1 MALHSFL
8 ATLRKKW
15 RAMKGVYLRTH
26 LLIRL
31 VLPLHLKK
39 DLFTKQLVKLCTLFT
54 LYFLG
59 AYPTLDNS
67 IRWGGT
73 RVKRLVKTGFLMMVA
88 SMVLFL
94 LGACGKDELKEV
106 KVGEVTRSIFYAP
119 QYVAI
124 EKGFFEEEGL
134 KVDLKTIPG
143 GDKTMTAL
151 LSDGIDIALVGSET
165 SIYVT
170 AQGANDPIKNFA
182 QLTQTDGTF
191 LVSREKIDNFSWDML
206 KGSTFLGQRKGGMP
220 QMAGEFVLKK
230 HGIDPQNDL
239 ELIQNIDF
247 ANISTS
253 FASGTGDFVQLFEPT
268 ASVFEMEGK
277 GHIVASFGTESGH
290 LPYTTFMTKAS
301 FIDQDAE
308 TIEKFTRAIKKAQD
322 WVYENSA
329 EDVAKTIQPYFEDT
343 DVKLIATVVERYRAQ
358 ESFAKDPILD
368 EEEWNNLQDVM
379 DEAGELPKRMDYSEL
394 VDTSFAEKVSK

>member
-1 MALHSFL
+1 M
-8 ATLRKKW
+8 
-15 RAMKGVYLRTH
+15 
-26 LLIRL
+26 
-31 VLPLHLKK
+31 
-39 DLFTKQLVKLCTLFT
+39 
-54 LYFLG
+54 
-59 AYPTLDNS
+59 
-67 IRWGGT
+67 
-73 RVKRLVKTGFLMMVA
+73 KRLVRSSFLVA
-88 SMVLFL
+88 IAFMTLLVL
-94 LGACGKDELKEV
+94 ASCGKEELQEV

-134 KVDLKTIPG
+134 KVDLKTIAG

-151 LSDGIDIALVGSET
+151 LSGGIDVALVGSET

-191 LVSREKIDNFSWDML
+191 LVAREQIDDFSWEML
-206 KGSTFLGQRKGGMP
+206 KGTTFLGQRKGGMP

-230 HGIDPQNDL
+230 HGIDPHNDL
-239 ELIQNIDF
+239 NLIQNIEF
-247 ANISTS
+247 ANISTA
-253 FASGTGDFVQLFEPT
+253 FASGTGDYVQLFEPT
-268 ASVFEMEGK
+268 ASVFEAEGV

-301 FIDQDAE
+301 FIESDAE
-308 TIEKFTRAIKKAQD
+308 TVEKFTRAIKKAQD
-322 WVYENSA
+322 WVYANSA
-329 EDVAKTIQPYFEDT
+329 EDVAKAIQPFFEDT
-343 DVKLIATVVERYRAQ
+343 EVELIATVVDRYKQQ

-379 DEAGELPKRMDYSEL
+379 EEAGELPKRMDYNEL
-394 VDTSFAEKVSK
+394 VDTSFAEKVMK